1 MGDAINLADPEFEPT
16 DERLIGLSKPAFAGV
31 AARHEAV
38 LAVFRAE
45 IRAMSAQVIKDL
57 GMRAAAPKVP
67 LHGSRAVRG
76 PSP

>member
-16 DERLIGLSKPAFAGV
+16 DEQLIGLSKRAFEGV

-38 LAVFRAE
+38 LARLRAE

-57 GMRAAAPKVP
+57 RMRAAPKVP
-67 LHGSRAVRG
+67 
-76 PSP
+76 